1 MLVAQ
6 QNFDKGVAS
15 LATRIILKSHHNHC
29 GGAGLKENAV
39 ALRSQTDGLWDGAV
53 LLVQPGNSIE
63 LEAVGRLCL
72 VELKTGEKLVRHLA
86 RGYQLG
92 EWKLTDLKGRSEV
105 LEVVSAAPI
114 LRIRP

>member
-1 MLVAQ
+1 MSSDIQCSQISITRKGSLRI
-6 QNFDKGVAS
+6 FDMGVRNAIETAS
-15 LATRIILKSHHNHC
+15 NLDKSD
-29 GGAGLKENAV
+29 AG
-39 ALRSQTDGLWDGAV
+39 
-53 LLVQPGNSIE
+53 
-63 LEAVGRLCL
+63 GRLCL

-114 LRIRP
+114 LWIRP

>member
-1 MLVAQ
+1 MDAAWAYREGKALGPGTVHG
-6 QNFDKGVAS
+6 F
-15 LATRIILKSHHNHC
+15 
-29 GGAGLKENAV
+29 AGLKENAV
-39 ALRSQTDGLWDGAV
+39 AIRSQTDGLWDGAI
-53 LLVQPGNSIE
+53 LFVQPGNSIE

-72 VELKTGEKLVRHLA
+72 VELKTGKKLVRHLA